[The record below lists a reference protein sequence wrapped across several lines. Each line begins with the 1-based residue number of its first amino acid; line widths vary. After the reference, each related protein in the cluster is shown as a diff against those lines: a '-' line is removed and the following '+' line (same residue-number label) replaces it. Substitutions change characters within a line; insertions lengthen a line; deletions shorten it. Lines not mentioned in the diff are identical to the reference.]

1 MRKSLIALAVGAS
14 LVLTGCG
21 ETQTSPSK
29 NAKQADTKVAAAET
43 KAVPA
48 DTLNNPLL
56 VKSSLQYEAP
66 QYDKIQLD
74 HYLPAFK
81 QGIQA
86 QADEIAAIAN
96 NSDAPTFDNTI
107 VAMEKTGALLRRA
120 IGAFFN
126 ITGTISDENVRAIQ
140 SEVIPLLTA
149 HGDNIDLNPQL
160 FARVEAVY
168 NNIDKL
174 TGEDKRLTELTYKGF
189 VRAGAKLDDAQK
201 AKVRELNAEL
211 AKLTNDFG
219 QNLMKVTK
227 DAAVIVEDKAQLV
240 GLSDT
245 KIASL
250 AAAAEA
256 AGMKG
261 KYLITLQNTTRQPIM
276 TSLDNRELREKV
288 WQASANRGMDLNG
301 PLAIRLAELRAE
313 KAKLMGYPNWATY
326 VLNNQ
331 MAKTPD
337 AVLTMLGDMAPKIVA
352 KNELEAVELKA
363 LMSASG
369 VQHDL
374 KPWDWTY
381 YAEKV
386 RAQKYDLDESEV
398 RNYFEINNVLEKGIF
413 YALERQFGITFK
425 ERNDLPTYHPDVRT
439 YEVFEADG
447 TSIGLFYADY
457 FAREGKRG
465 GAWMNAFV
473 GQNHLLGNKPVIV
486 NVMNIPKPAEGQP
499 ALVSFNNVT
508 TMFHEMGHGMHGMLS
523 DVKYPKLAGTAVSR
537 DYVEFPS
544 QFQEDWAI
552 HPDVLANYA
561 KHYQTGESIPQDL
574 LNKMLAANKFNQGF
588 DSLEYVAAALLDME
602 WHSIAPGT
610 KIESLADFEDKAL
623 RKNGVKSDYVP
634 PRYKSNYFAHVF
646 AGGYSAGYYAY
657 MWSEVL
663 AADAFNYMA
672 KNGGLTREY
681 GDKIRETIY
690 SKGNSIDPNQ
700 QYLNFKG
707 AKPEVEGLLIRR
719 GLL

>member
-126 ITGTISDENVRAIQ
+126 ITGTISGENVRAIQ

-240 GLSDT
+240 GLPDT

-473 GQNHLLGNKPVIV
+473 GQNHLLGKKPVIV

-561 KHYQTGESIPQDL
+561 KHYQTGESIPQD
-574 LNKMLAANKFNQGF
+574 
-588 DSLEYVAAALLDME
+588 
-602 WHSIAPGT
+602 
-610 KIESLADFEDKAL
+610 
-623 RKNGVKSDYVP
+623 
-634 PRYKSNYFAHVF
+634 
-646 AGGYSAGYYAY
+646 
-657 MWSEVL
+657 
-663 AADAFNYMA
+663 
-672 KNGGLTREY
+672 
-681 GDKIRETIY
+681 
-690 SKGNSIDPNQ
+690 
-700 QYLNFKG
+700 
-707 AKPEVEGLLIRR
+707 
-719 GLL
+719 